1 VELVERESV
10 LAELA
15 GFARRA
21 RAGEGALVLV
31 AGEAGV
37 GKTALLERLEREM
50 PDARWSWGACDGLFT
65 PRPLGPLF
73 DVAARLGGRLAELC
87 QAGAGRDELFDALLR
102 QVSEPG
108 VLDVVVI
115 EDVHWAD
122 EATIDLLC
130 FLGRRVGAAPALL
143 VATYRDDG
151 LAADHLLRVA
161 LGDLAALRSTKR
173 VMLDPLSAEGVRR
186 MSAASG
192 LDPAELFRLTG
203 GNPFYITEVLQAGMR
218 DVPAAA
224 RDAVLARV
232 ARLGAPAR
240 ELLDVGALLGTKV
253 DPVQIEATVPGS
265 ASLLDEI
272 LASGLLTEDGQHL
285 RFRHEIARR
294 CVEQAIPA
302 HRRGPIHRRILDALL
317 LLGCSNDAQ
326 LAFHAEGVGDRPAV
340 LRYATAA
347 GRRAAELASHREAAA
362 QYQRAV
368 RFAADADTATAAEL
382 YGALAREASLVDQWA
397 EAERAGTRALEL
409 WRQVGDAYREGDT
422 LNQLARVNERLCRGA
437 AAAAA
442 AESAVEILRP
452 RGASRELATA
462 YGVLAV
468 LRMVAGRQAEAVDL
482 ASRAAEMAQAVDA
495 TAVLSDALNTLG
507 CSLALVEGDW
517 RPSLQRALTIAV
529 DAGLPEQSGR
539 AFANL
544 HSISCEHRRFAEA
557 ERYYADGLKYTD
569 EHDIGVYVNCL
580 RGSRVFMLE
589 QTGLWDEAVSAGGQL
604 LATAASP
611 VNRIQ
616 SLVVVGQISA
626 RRGEDGG
633 WRYLDEATATADGGG
648 EPQWIVTARLG
659 RAEAHWLAGDTA
671 RARAE
676 ADLAAAVAMSP
687 WDRGAATS
695 WLRRCGSDQEPF
707 PGQVAEPFQRELDG
721 YQEKAAQLWLDL
733 GCRYQAALTLYDTS
747 DERLLRRA
755 LELFTELGAIAAVRV
770 TRLKMR
776 RSGFRSIP
784 VGPRSA
790 TRADPLGLTRREHEV
805 LTLVGAGLTSAEI
818 ATRLFISAKT
828 VDHHVASAMGKLGAS
843 SRAAAAA
850 SLGQSS

>member
-1 VELVERESV
+1 VELVERESA

-15 GFARRA
+15 GLARRA

-37 GKTALLERLEREM
+37 GKTALLERLEREVA
-50 PDARWSWGACDGLFT
+50 DARWSWGACDGLFT
-65 PRPLGPLF
+65 PLPLGPLV
-73 DVAARLGGRLAELC
+73 DVAARLGGRLEELC
-87 QAGAGRDELFDALLR
+87 QAGASRGELFGALLR

-122 EATIDLLC
+122 EATIDLLR
-130 FLGRRVGAAPALL
+130 FLGRRVGAVPLLL
-143 VATYRDDG
+143 VASYRDDG

-161 LGDLAALRSTKR
+161 LGDLAALRSTRR
-173 VMLDPLSAEGVRR
+173 VRLDPLSAEGVRR
-186 MSAASG
+186 LSAASG

-240 ELLDVGALLGTKV
+240 ELLDAGALLGTKV
-253 DPVQIEATVPGS
+253 DPAQIEATVPGS
-265 ASLLDEI
+265 APLLDEI
-272 LASGLLTEDGQHL
+272 LTSGLLAEDGQRI
-285 RFRHEIARR
+285 RFRHEIARLT
-294 CVEQAIPA
+294 VEQAIPA
-302 HRRGPIHRRILDALL
+302 HRRGPIHQRILEALL
-317 LLGCSNDAQ
+317 MLGCSDDAQ
-326 LAFHAEGVGDRPAV
+326 LAFHAEGAGDGPAV
-340 LRYATAA
+340 LRYASAA

-382 YGALAREASLVDQWA
+382 YGALASEASLVDQWA

-409 WRQVGDAYREGDT
+409 WRRLGNAVREGDT
-422 LNQLARVNERLCRGA
+422 LNHLSCVRERLCRGA
-437 AAAAA
+437 EAAAA
-442 AESAVEILRP
+442 AESAVEILLP
-452 RGASRELATA
+452 LGASGELARA
-462 YGVLAV
+462 YGALAAM
-468 LRMVAGRQAEAVDL
+468 RMVAGRQADAVDL
-482 ASRAAEMAQAVDA
+482 AKRAAEMAQAVDA

-507 CSLALVEGDW
+507 CALALVDDDW
-517 RPSLQRALTIAV
+517 RAPLQRALAIAV

-544 HSISCEHRRFAEA
+544 HSISCENRRFADA
-557 ERYYADGLKYTD
+557 ERYYADGFKYTD

-580 RGSRVFMLE
+580 RGSRAFMLE
-589 QTGLWDEAVSAGGQL
+589 QTGLWDEAMSVGAQL

-616 SLVVVGQISA
+616 SLVVLGQISA
-626 RRGEDGG
+626 RRGEEGG
-633 WRYLDEATATADGGG
+633 WRYLDEAAAVADGSG
-648 EPQWIVTARLG
+648 EPQWIVAARLG

-676 ADLAAAVAMSP
+676 ADLARAVAVSP
-687 WDRGAATS
+687 WDRGAAAS

-733 GCRYQAALTLYDTS
+733 GCRYQAALTLSDTS

-755 LELFTELGAIAAVRV
+755 FELFTELGAIAAVKV

-776 RSGFRSIP
+776 RVGFRSIP

-818 ATRLFISAKT
+818 AVRLFISAKT
-828 VDHHVASAMGKLGAS
+828 VDHHVASAMGKLGAP

-850 SLGQSS
+850 SLRQSS